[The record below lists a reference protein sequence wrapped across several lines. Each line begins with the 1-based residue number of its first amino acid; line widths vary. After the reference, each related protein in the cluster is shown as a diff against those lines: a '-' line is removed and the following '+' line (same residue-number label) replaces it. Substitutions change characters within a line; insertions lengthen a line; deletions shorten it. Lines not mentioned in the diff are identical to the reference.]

1 MSSLAKSK
9 KLKNWIISTAP
20 QIFAICLA
28 KYKVNPITT
37 NDTIKAIDETI
48 KPLFMIFSIQV
59 REKKFLTL
67 ISIAGIDS
75 LFPDLS
81 LINSVLLN
89 CTISFLL

>member
-28 KYKVNPITT
+28 KYKVIPITKNAT
-37 NDTIKAIDETI
+37 TVPTDEMKKVLLI
-48 KPLFMIFSIQV
+48 IFSAHE

-67 ISIAGIDS
+67 ISIAGIDN